1 MSDSTP
7 PSRARGDLVG
17 TELAGRYRFERLIA
31 TGGMAQVWEATD
43 LVLDRRAAVKLLPAH
58 LADDARFV
66 ERSRRQAIAAAR
78 LAHPSIVSIYDTYSG
93 DGTEAI
99 VMELVDGITLRQ
111 ELDRRHHL
119 PPADAVRIGV
129 AVADALSVAHQSRLV
144 HRDIKPANILL
155 CQDERVMVADFGI
168 AKLEEGGDHTQEGTM
183 LGTAKY
189 LAPEQVEGGPVDA
202 RTDVYALGVVL
213 YEMVCG
219 RPPFEADTDAATAL
233 ARLHGDAPRP
243 RQISADVPRD
253 LDDVIMRAMARDPD
267 QRYESAAELRA
278 ALQAA
283 HLGAPEPVSYADN
296 TAVTVRTPP
305 AGTPA
310 VGAAGATG
318 AGAAT
323 AGRGAAPAGAG
334 GRTRSAGT
342 TGAGGTGTT
351 EPRRRSVLVPVMV
364 VVFIALA
371 LAVAGVLI
379 GNTLSDG
386 GLFGDDE
393 GTATTTTAPDA
404 TETPLAVT
412 TATSFD
418 PFGDDGEE
426 NEDAAPRAIDGD
438 PATAWVTSTYNSVDF
453 GGLKDGVGLV
463 LTLDRAAELAS
474 LTVSSP
480 TPGWTAD
487 VYVAEQGAPDLAG
500 WGTPVATGVAMGD
513 ETTVDLAGAA
523 GDAVLI
529 WITSLPEGR
538 AVEIADVAV
547 AAG

>member
-1 MSDSTP
+1 VSDSPP

-43 LVLDRRAAVKLLPAH
+43 LVLDRRVAVKLLHAH
-58 LADDARFV
+58 LADDAGFV
-66 ERSRRQAIAAAR
+66 ERFRREAIAAAR

-119 PPADAVRIGV
+119 PPAEAVRIGV

-253 LDDVIMRAMARDPD
+253 LDDVIMRAMARDPE

-283 HLGAPEPVSYADN
+283 HLGPPEPVSYADN

-310 VGAAGATG
+310 VAGAAAGAG
-318 AGAAT
+318 AGRGSSAAAARGRTGGAGT
-323 AGRGAAPAGAG
+323 AGGTGAAPAEAH
-334 GRTRSAGT
+334 
-342 TGAGGTGTT
+342 
-351 EPRRRSVLVPVMV
+351 RRSVLFPVMV

-393 GTATTTTAPDA
+393 GTATTTTAPGA
-404 TETPLAVT
+404 TETPLTITA
-412 TATSFD
+412 ATSFD

-426 NEDAAPRAIDGD
+426 NEDAAPRAVDGD

-463 LTLDRAAELAS
+463 LTLDRATALAS
-474 LTVSSP
+474 LTVTSP

-487 VYVAEQGAPDLAG
+487 VFVAEQAAPDLAG

-513 ETTVDLAGAA
+513 DTTVDLGGAT
-523 GDAVLI
+523 GGTVLI

-547 AAG
+547 AAA

>member
-1 MSDSTP
+1 MSDSPP
-7 PSRARGDLVG
+7 PSRPRGGLVG

-43 LVLDRRAAVKLLPAH
+43 LVLDRRVAVKLLHAH
-58 LADDARFV
+58 LADDAGFV
-66 ERSRRQAIAAAR
+66 ERFRREAIAAAR

-119 PPADAVRIGV
+119 PPAEVVRIGV

-253 LDDVIMRAMARDPD
+253 LDDVIMRAMARDPE
-267 QRYESAAELRA
+267 QRYESAAGLRA

-283 HLGAPEPVSYADN
+283 HLGPPEPVSYADN

-310 VGAAGATG
+310 VGGDARTA
-318 AGAAT
+318 
-323 AGRGAAPAGAG
+323 AGRGAAGAGAG
-334 GRTRSAGT
+334 GRAGGSGT
-342 TGAGGTGTT
+342 TGATGAASA
-351 EPRRRSVLVPVMV
+351 EPRRRSVLFPVMV

-386 GLFGDDE
+386 GLFGDD
-393 GTATTTTAPDA
+393 GSAAPTTTAPGGG
-404 TETPLAVT
+404 EIPLTVT
-412 TATSFD
+412 AATSFD

-426 NEDAAPRAIDGD
+426 NEDAAPRAVDGD

-474 LTVSSP
+474 LTVASP

-487 VYVAEQGAPDLAG
+487 VYVAEHAAPDLAG
-500 WGTPVATGVAMGD
+500 WGAPVATGVAMGA
-513 ETTVDLAGAA
+513 ETSVDLGGAT
-523 GDAVLI
+523 GGAVLI

-547 AAG
+547 AAA